1 VRLHQR
7 RVRLIHTMRFDC
19 ASRAPLQ
26 DCLFDPMRAVS
37 AIDAAYRQ
45 LFKQF
50 LFRLDAEY
58 AHRLTL
64 WTLSMLPP
72 FTPPRDLPELG
83 IKLWGTDFHNPIGLA
98 AGMDKDAIA
107 IRAWETLG
115 FGFVELGTI
124 TPRPQ
129 AGNEIP
135 RVWRIPDRHALI
147 NRLGFPSEGMEAVAP
162 RIERMRKAG
171 GKIRIGLNFGPNS
184 NTPPEDVAADYAALM
199 KRLGPIAD
207 FIVINV
213 SSPNTPGL
221 RNWQSPEKMIELF
234 AAMLGDAGESP
245 RPVLVKISPDLDR
258 NELFRICETALEI
271 GVDGIVAC
279 NTTIAREARGVT
291 SPHPGGLSG
300 RPLLIRAR
308 ELIRDIHTHTSG
320 KIPIIGVGGVATAED
335 AWLHIRAGASLV
347 ELYTALIYEGP
358 GVVETIKLG
367 LADLLRRGGFRSIGE
382 AVGIDR

>member
-1 VRLHQR
+1 
-7 RVRLIHTMRFDC
+7 
-19 ASRAPLQ
+19 
-26 DCLFDPMRAVS
+26 MRAVS
-37 AIDAAYRQ
+37 AIDSAYQQFFKRC
-45 LFKQF
+45 LFG
-50 LFRLDAEY
+50 LDAEY

-64 WTLSMLPP
+64 RMLSLMPP
-72 FTPPRDLPELG
+72 FTPPRERPELA
-83 IKLWGTDFHNPIGLA
+83 IKLWGTDFANPIGLA

-107 IRAWETLG
+107 IRGWETLG

-129 AGNEIP
+129 EGNEMP
-135 RVWRIPDRHALI
+135 RVWRIPERRALI
-147 NRLGFPSEGMEAVAP
+147 NRLGFPSEGMEEVAP

-171 GKIRIGLNFGPNS
+171 ISIRLALNFGPNS
-184 NTPPEDVAADYAALM
+184 DTPPEGIAADYTALM
-199 KRLGPIAD
+199 QRLGPLAD

-221 RNWQSPEKMIELF
+221 RNWQSPEKMSELF
-234 AAMLGDAGESP
+234 AAILGKAGESP
-245 RPVLVKISPDLDR
+245 RPLLVKLSPDLER

-271 GVDGIVAC
+271 GIDGIVAC
-279 NTTIAREARGVT
+279 NTTIAREALGVS

-300 RPLLIRAR
+300 RPLTIRAR
-308 ELIRDIHTHTSG
+308 ELIRDIHTHTRG

-358 GVVETIKLG
+358 GVVERIKTG
-367 LADLLRRGGFRSIGE
+367 LAGLLHKGGFRSIGD

>member
-1 VRLHQR
+1 
-7 RVRLIHTMRFDC
+7 
-19 ASRAPLQ
+19 
-26 DCLFDPMRAVS
+26 MRAVS
-37 AIDAAYRQ
+37 VIDAAYRQ
-45 LFKQF
+45 FFKQC

-64 WTLSMLPP
+64 QALSLMPP
-72 FTPPRDLPELG
+72 FSPPRDLPELG

-129 AGNEIP
+129 AGNETP
-135 RVWRIPDRHALI
+135 RLWRIPDRRALI

-171 GKIRIGLNFGPNS
+171 RKIRIGLNFGPNS
-184 NTPPEDVAADYAALM
+184 NTPPESVAADYSALM

-234 AAMLGDAGESP
+234 AAMLGVAGESA

-279 NTTIAREARGVT
+279 NTTIAREARGVS

-308 ELIRDIHTHTSG
+308 ELIRDIHMHTRG

-358 GVVETIKLG
+358 GVVEKITLG